1 MGILRA
7 QYREMRDLIVGVL
20 RSGLNLRYGVKQ
32 KIIPYSVPERISEEF
47 ASHSGCRTELGQLRL
62 DKKNSRWAGCISL
75 GNFIYMAPVDG
86 AYILKLNTVDE
97 TIHYLESRWNGLQPD
112 SRRSSLLYTGI
123 CRFQNSLYVMPRS
136 ANSLLKLNLRDETI
150 DIIPLPTHYGREHH
164 YSGAVTEDGI
174 LYQPPRNTNH
184 ILVTDLKDYSV
195 KTIPIGTSKGYYLG
209 RYRYSGVIRHP
220 NGNIYMIPEFNE
232 RVIKLDPKNNSVSF
246 IGSFLRES
254 RVIGP
259 TVGKDGNI
267 YGFLMFNGGIL
278 KIDVNTDRVEILEQ
292 QVVTRCCGT
301 ECGVN
306 GKLYGIPA
314 YKNIWFQFDIDKGK
328 IEQVG
333 IPDKDA
339 DGAFEFAAGAGA
351 GIGIDGSIYT
361 VPCHGDSIYCM
372 RFLDTVQQGNLPSYL
387 ENGF

>member
-1 MGILRA
+1 M
-7 QYREMRDLIVGVL
+7 
-20 RSGLNLRYGVKQ
+20 
-32 KIIPYSVPERISEEF
+32 
-47 ASHSGCRTELGQLRL
+47 
-62 DKKNSRWAGCISL
+62 
-75 GNFIYMAPVDG
+75 
-86 AYILKLNTVDE
+86 
-97 TIHYLESRWNGLQPD
+97 
-112 SRRSSLLYTGI
+112 
-123 CRFQNSLYVMPRS
+123 
-136 ANSLLKLNLRDETI
+136 RDETI

-195 KTIPIGTSKGYYLG
+195 RTIPIGTSKGNYLG

-232 RVIKLDPKNNSVSF
+232 RVIKLNPQNNRVSF
-246 IGSFLRES
+246 IGCFLKES

-278 KIDVNTDRVEILEQ
+278 KIDVNTERVEILEK

-314 YKNIWFQFDIDKGK
+314 YKNIWYQFDIDTEK
-328 IEQVG
+328 IEQIG

-339 DGAFEFAAGAGA
+339 DGEFEFAVGAGA

-361 VPCHGDSIYCM
+361 VPCHGDSIYYM
-372 RFLDTVQQGNLPSYL
+372 RFLDIVQQSNLPHYL